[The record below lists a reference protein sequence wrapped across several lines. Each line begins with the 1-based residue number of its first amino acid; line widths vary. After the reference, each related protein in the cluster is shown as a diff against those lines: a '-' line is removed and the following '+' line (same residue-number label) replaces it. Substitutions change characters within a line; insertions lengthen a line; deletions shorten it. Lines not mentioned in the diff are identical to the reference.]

1 MPTSDLESDTK
12 VAGEKSPVARFLD
25 KFKNSKLFAPIFI
38 VSAIVAGLAG
48 FTDSVSKVSELAIKI
63 YDPTQAH
70 KRSVARSKRDQLSA
84 FVRKYESSGILN
96 LSYTAFLLQ
105 DERFPEA
112 LKRIWDQSGLPR
124 DDLSAVERLYELED
138 YLLINRHIPFRDP
151 RDMLPNLWFVVDSLS
166 SQRNRPLQ
174 DFVLRNIN
182 YGNRTKY
189 DEYSYRLYSS
199 ALTAEPTLLAE
210 EYAKRFMF
218 DVRANYNKYAE
229 LIKFMNGLE
238 WDIKYLPVPQFMLQN
253 RAAAI
258 EFMDIE
264 REIRAELPA
273 EKSEVAGY
281 TARERIRNYE
291 VYLERLSRQ

>member
-1 MPTSDLESDTK
+1 M
-12 VAGEKSPVARFLD
+12 
-25 KFKNSKLFAPIFI
+25 
-38 VSAIVAGLAG
+38 
-48 FTDSVSKVSELAIKI
+48 
-63 YDPTQAH
+63 
-70 KRSVARSKRDQLSA
+70 
-84 FVRKYESSGILN
+84 
-96 LSYTAFLLQ
+96 
-105 DERFPEA
+105 
-112 LKRIWDQSGLPR
+112 
-124 DDLSAVERLYELED
+124 
-138 YLLINRHIPFRDP
+138 
-151 RDMLPNLWFVVDSLS
+151 
-166 SQRNRPLQ
+166 
-174 DFVLRNIN
+174 
-182 YGNRTKY
+182 
-189 DEYSYRLYSS
+189 
-199 ALTAEPTLLAE
+199 LAE